1 MGNNIAFRKK
11 GYDELGGYEGL
22 GSSIL
27 DDEILVRGFAR
38 KGYKIAAAFNQNAVV
53 TSGDF
58 SFECEICKNEEIV
71 SVKVKN
77 TNALGLI
84 MIYDGNTVNF
94 KYDEYSKKISGENF
108 EKGNTAII
116 IYDVINALENEET
129 QKHIIDGGV
138 KYEGKTNFGEFVL
151 VQNDNST
158 LKSLSFKNSDYRIDF
173 K

>member
-1 MGNNIAFRKK
+1 MKK
-11 GYDELGGYEGL
+11 IISLL
-22 GSSIL
+22 FVSLFIFTFSSCTIKINTP
-27 DDEILVRGFAR
+27 EIPQS
-38 KGYKIAAAFNQNAVV
+38 FNQNAVV

-84 MIYDGNTVNF
+84 MMYDGNTVNF

-108 EKGNTAII
+108 EK
-116 IYDVINALENEET
+116 INALENEET

-151 VQNDNST
+151 LQNDNST
-158 LKSLSFKNSDYRIDF
+158 LKSLSFKNIDYRIDF

>member
-1 MGNNIAFRKK
+1 MKK
-11 GYDELGGYEGL
+11 IFSLFFL
-22 GSSIL
+22 VILSISFSSCKAKINTP
-27 DDEILVRGFAR
+27 EIPQS
-38 KGYKIAAAFNQNAVV
+38 FNQNAVV

-58 SFECEICKNEEIV
+58 SFECEICKNEKSV

-77 TNALGLI
+77 TNALGLV
-84 MIYDGNTVNF
+84 MIYDGENVNF
-94 KYDEYSKKISGENF
+94 KYNDYSQNISGENF
-108 EKGNTAII
+108 EKGNTVII

-138 KYEGKTNFGEFVL
+138 KYEGKTSYGEFIL

-158 LKSLSFKNSDYRIDF
+158 LKSLAFKNSDYRIAF

>member
-1 MGNNIAFRKK
+1 MKK
-11 GYDELGGYEGL
+11 IISLL
-22 GSSIL
+22 FVSLFIFTFSSCTIKINTP
-27 DDEILVRGFAR
+27 EIPQS
-38 KGYKIAAAFNQNAVV
+38 FNQNAVV

-84 MIYDGNTVNF
+84 MTYDGKTVNF

-116 IYDVINALENEET
+116 VYDVINALENGET
-129 QKHIIDGGV
+129 QRHIIDGGV

-158 LKSLSFKNSDYRIDF
+158 LKSLAFKNSDYKISF

>member
-1 MGNNIAFRKK
+1 MKK
-11 GYDELGGYEGL
+11 IISLL
-22 GSSIL
+22 LVSLFIFTFSSCTIKINTP
-27 DDEILVRGFAR
+27 EIPQS
-38 KGYKIAAAFNQNAVV
+38 FNQNAVV

-84 MIYDGNTVNF
+84 MMYDGNTVNF

-116 IYDVINALENEET
+116 N
-129 QKHIIDGGV
+129 GGV

>member
-1 MGNNIAFRKK
+1 MKK
-11 GYDELGGYEGL
+11 IISLL
-22 GSSIL
+22 LVSLFIFTFSSCTIKINTP
-27 DDEILVRGFAR
+27 EIPQS
-38 KGYKIAAAFNQNAVV
+38 FNQNAVV

-116 IYDVINALENEET
+116 IYDVINALENEEM

>member
-1 MGNNIAFRKK
+1 MAKINTP
-11 GYDELGGYEGL
+11 
-22 GSSIL
+22 
-27 DDEILVRGFAR
+27 EIPQS
-38 KGYKIAAAFNQNAVV
+38 FNQNAVV

-58 SFECEICKNEEIV
+58 SFECEICKNWESV

-77 TNALGLI
+77 TNALGLV
-84 MIYDGNTVNF
+84 MTYDGKNVNF
-94 KYDEYSKKISGENF
+94 KYNDYLQDILGENF

-116 IYDVINALENEET
+116 VYDVINALKNEDT

-158 LKSLSFKNSDYRIDF
+158 LKSLAFKNSDYKIIF
-173 K
+173 S